1 MTLFELSE
9 QYLQFAAIAE
19 NEELP
24 PEAVADTFEALEGE
38 FDLKV
43 DKTACIIKQ
52 LTAVAQA
59 IL

>member
-38 FDLKV
+38 FD
-43 DKTACIIKQ
+43 
-52 LTAVAQA
+52 
-59 IL
+59 